1 MTNNNSETISCQ
13 LVHVH
18 DDMYDLNYFKSG
30 FFNPYNLYFNYLLV
44 LIV

>member
-18 DDMYDLNYFKSG
+18 DDMYDLNYLSC
-30 FFNPYNLYFNYLLV
+30 FF
-44 LIV
+44 